1 MRRGHGGAA
10 LRILIGGVGLLALL
24 TFAWSARSTALPADA
39 SGCPRPT
46 TEDDSR
52 KLDDHWSSGFTE
64 LSDRFCDRCPK
75 LESGEPA
82 WDRNDWSQAPWR
94 FFLHRCLQ
102 STPSPTESPAETPT
116 PTDSPTPTPTATD
129 SPTPTPT
136 PTDSPTPTP
145 TATDSPTPT
154 PTPGSTD
161 LRVLD
166 AILSPPPSEVAG
178 VAFLLDGATD
188 LRNDGPQANVSGDVT
203 LALTLP
209 VDCSA
214 TTPASNVILAVA
226 LPNSIGVFVTGAWS
240 ITCLQPGSHTFDLV
254 ASVIPSSPQII
265 DPNPANNS
273 ASTSSILNIGP

>member
-1 MRRGHGGAA
+1 MGSQRLVSCA
-10 LRILIGGVGLLALL
+10 LEV
-24 TFAWSARSTALPADA
+24 LPAPL
-39 SGCPRPT
+39 SPN
-46 TEDDSR
+46 DSQSNR
-52 KLDDHWSSGFTE
+52 LTGRNRAGNGDTNPGRDT
-64 LSDRFCDRCPK
+64 DRDPNANRLPHADTNANR
-75 LESGEPA
+75 LPHGDTNANRLPHA
-82 WDRNDWSQAPWR
+82 DTNANRLPYGDPNAD
-94 FFLHRCLQ
+94 
-102 STPSPTESPAETPT
+102 SPA
-116 PTDSPTPTPTATD
+116 A
-129 SPTPTPT
+129 TPTPT
-136 PTDSPTPTP
+136 PSPSPTP
-145 TATDSPTPT
+145 A
-154 PTPGSTD
+154 PGSTD

-188 LRNDGPQANVSGDVT
+188 LRNDGPLANVSGDVT

-214 TTPASNVILAVA
+214 TTPASNVIPAVA

-254 ASVIPSSPQII
+254 ASVAPSSPQII